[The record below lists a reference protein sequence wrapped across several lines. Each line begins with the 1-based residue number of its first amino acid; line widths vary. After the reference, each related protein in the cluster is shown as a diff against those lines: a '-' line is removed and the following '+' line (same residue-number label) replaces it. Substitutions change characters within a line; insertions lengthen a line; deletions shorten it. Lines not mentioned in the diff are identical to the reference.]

1 MKRLIP
7 FLLLTAAFLPAQTS
21 LPLSFR
27 VQVSGAVQTLTDNG
41 TIQFNADA
49 IGKPLDASVSV
60 TNRGTGTINITR
72 VEITGVTDF
81 TVTGAPAP
89 EINYLPNESFSV
101 NVRFQPTT
109 GQRAVGAIRFF
120 YTDTPPPVPAGG
132 RITSNSSGLNLNGVA
147 PDYTFTY
154 LPPPSANATPIQ
166 SGGTIAFPSTAVNET
181 ASAAVVIGNRGSG
194 PGTIGAITATGA
206 AFSLTSLPNP
216 PTTIDPNR
224 ELRFA
229 VRYAPTAIES
239 STGSVRIE
247 LVDRAV
253 TFSITGSSTGPVYS
267 YELLNGAS
275 ATALARGAT
284 VPVPD
289 IAVGDKSVVTVRVR
303 NTGNADGR
311 IAVIGV
317 QGAGFTVTDSPFLP
331 ATLTPGGSATVAVTF
346 TPTAPGRFTGR
357 LRIGDDSFD
366 VVSNGLG
373 SNLTFSYVA
382 GPVTTAV
389 TNGGSVIFPPVV
401 AGQTASVRFVITNTG
416 TSPTAVNS
424 VGVLATG
431 TTFTTSN
438 VPNLPVSLAPNASL
452 AFTVN
457 FAPLAIGSLTGTLRV
472 DSLSFSLSGLANQ
485 PPAISNYTFTG
496 ATGVQQPGQQL
507 GVGLS
512 LAQVYPLTLR
522 GTLTLAFNSD
532 VFAND
537 PAVQFAV
544 GGRTVNFSIPAGQRD
559 AVFATNQAQV
569 RLQTGT
575 VAGSIVLTPSF
586 QTDGGIILTPT
597 DPPALTL
604 SVAPAA
610 PRLLSVQVTGRTS
623 TGFQLLVTGFAT
635 SRQITQ
641 IDLTFTATSGEN
653 IGASKVTIAAES
665 SFSAW
670 YQGTASAAFGSQ
682 FTATIPITLS
692 GDVVNVTN
700 LSDTIRSVSA
710 VLTNRTGA
718 SNSVSVDL
726 Q

>member
-1 MKRLIP
+1 MKQLLP
-7 FLLLTAAFLPAQTS
+7 FLLLSAAFLPAQTS

-49 IGKPLDASVSV
+49 IGKPLDATVSV

-72 VEITGVTDF
+72 VEITGATDF
-81 TVTGAPAP
+81 AVTGAPAP
-89 EINYLPNESFSV
+89 ETNYLPNESFSV
-101 NVRFQPTT
+101 SVRFQPSS

-132 RITSNSSGLNLNGVA
+132 RISSNSAGLNLNGVA

-194 PGTIGAITATGA
+194 VGSIGAITATGA

-224 ELRFA
+224 EVRFA
-229 VRYAPTAIES
+229 VRYAPTIIES
-239 STGSVRIE
+239 STGSVQIE

-253 TFSITGSSTGPVYS
+253 TFNITGSSAGPVYS
-267 YELLNGAS
+267 YELVSGSS

-284 VPVPD
+284 VAVPD
-289 IAVGDKSVVTVRVR
+289 IAVGDKSVVTLRVK
-303 NTGNADGR
+303 NSGNADGR
-311 IAVIGV
+311 IVVIGV
-317 QGAGFTVTDSPFLP
+317 QGAGFTVTDAPFLP
-331 ATLTPGGSATVAVTF
+331 ATLTPGGSATVSVTF

-382 GPVTTAV
+382 GPVTTPIIS
-389 TNGGSVIFPPVV
+389 GGSVIFPPVV
-401 AGQTASVRFVITNTG
+401 AGQTAAVRFVISNTG

-438 VPNLPVSLAPNASL
+438 VPNLPVSLAPGASL
-452 AFTVN
+452 AFDVN
-457 FAPLAIGSLTGTLRV
+457 FAPLATGSLAGTLRV

-485 PPAISNYTFTG
+485 PPAISNYQFTG
-496 ATGVQQPGQQL
+496 ATGAQQPGQQL

-575 VAGSIVLTPSF
+575 VAGSIVLTPNF

-653 IGASKVTIAAES
+653 IASSKVTIAAES
-665 SFSAW
+665 SFNAW
-670 YQGTASAAFGSQ
+670 YQGTASAQFGSQ
-682 FTATIPITLS
+682 FTATVPITLS
-692 GDVVNVTN
+692 GDVVNVTT
-700 LSDTIRSVSA
+700 LVETIRSVSA
-710 VLTNRTGA
+710 VLSNRTGA

>member
-7 FLLLTAAFLPAQTS
+7 LLLLAAAFLPAQTS

-41 TIQFNADA
+41 TVQFSADA

-72 VEITGVTDF
+72 VEITGATDF

-89 EINYLPNESFSV
+89 EVNYLPNESFSV
-101 NVRFQPTT
+101 SVRFQPTS

-132 RITSNSSGLNLNGVA
+132 RITSNSAGLNLNGVA

-154 LPPPSANATPIQ
+154 LPPPSANATPLQ
-166 SGGTIAFPSTAVNET
+166 SGGTIAFPSTAVNDT

-194 PGTIGAITATGA
+194 TGTIGNITATGA

-224 ELRFA
+224 EVRFA
-229 VRYAPTAIES
+229 VRYAPTNIES
-239 STGSVRIE
+239 STGTVRIE
-247 LVDRAV
+247 LVDRTV
-253 TFSITGSSTGPVYS
+253 TFNITGSSSGPVYS
-267 YELLNGAS
+267 YELVNGSAS
-275 ATALARGAT
+275 TALARGAT
-284 VPVPD
+284 VAVPD
-289 IAVGDKSVVTVRVR
+289 IAVGDKSVVTLRIK

-317 QGAGFTVTDSPFLP
+317 QGAGFTVTDAPFLP
-331 ATLTPGGSATVAVTF
+331 ATLTPGGTATVAVTF

-382 GPVTTAV
+382 GPVTTAL
-389 TNGGSVIFPPVV
+389 TNAGSVIFPPVV
-401 AGQTASVRFVITNTG
+401 AGQTATVRFVISNTG

-431 TTFTTSN
+431 NTFTTTN
-438 VPNLPVSLAPNASL
+438 VPPLPVSLAPGASL
-452 AFTVN
+452 AFDVN
-457 FAPLAIGSLTGTLRV
+457 FAPLATGSLSGTLRV
-472 DSLSFSLSGLANQ
+472 DSLSFTLSGLANQ
-485 PPAISNYTFTG
+485 PPAISNYLFTG
-496 ATGVQQPGQQL
+496 ATGAQQPAQQL
-507 GVGLS
+507 SVGLS

-544 GGRTVNFSIPAGQRD
+544 GGRTVNFTVPPGQRD

-586 QTDGGIILTPT
+586 QTDGGIILTPI
-597 DPPALTL
+597 DPPALSLT
-604 SVAPAA
+604 VASAA
-610 PRLLSVQVTGRTS
+610 PRLLSLQVTGRTS
-623 TGFQLLVTGFAT
+623 TGFQLLVTGLAT

-653 IGASKVTIAAES
+653 IGSSRVTIAAES
-665 SFSAW
+665 SFNAW
-670 YQGTASAAFGSQ
+670 YQGTASAQFGSQ

-692 GDVVNVTN
+692 GDVVNVTT
-700 LSDTIRSVSA
+700 LVETIRSVSA
-710 VLTNRTGA
+710 ILTNRVGA

>member
-7 FLLLTAAFLPAQTS
+7 FLLLTAAVLPAQTS

-27 VQVSGAVQTLTDNG
+27 VQVSGAVQTVADNG
-41 TIQFNADA
+41 TIQFNAEA

-72 VEITGVTDF
+72 VEITGITDF

-89 EINYLPNESFSV
+89 EVNYLPNESFSV

-166 SGGTIAFPSTAVNET
+166 SGGTIAFPSTAVNEA

-194 PGTIGAITATGA
+194 PGTIGAITGTGA

-253 TFSITGSSTGPVYS
+253 TFNVTGSSTGPVYS
-267 YELLNGAS
+267 YELLNGTS

-289 IAVGDKSVVTVRVR
+289 IAVGDKSVVIVRVR

-317 QGAGFTVTDSPFLP
+317 QGVGFAVTDTPFLP
-331 ATLTPGGSATVAVTF
+331 ATLTPGGATTVAVTF

-382 GPVTTAV
+382 GPVTTTV

-401 AGQTASVRFVITNTG
+401 AGQTTAVRFLITNTG

-424 VGVLATG
+424 LGVLATG

-438 VPNLPVSLAPNASL
+438 VPNLPVSLEPNASL
-452 AFTVN
+452 AFNVN
-457 FAPLAIGSLTGTLRV
+457 FAPLATGSLTGTLRV
-472 DSLSFSLSGLANQ
+472 DSLSFTLSGLANQ

-544 GGRTVNFSIPAGQRD
+544 GGRTVNFTIPAGQRD
-559 AVFATNQAQV
+559 AVFATNQSQV

-575 VAGSIVLTPSF
+575 VTGSIVLTPSF

-597 DPPALTL
+597 DPPSLSLT
-604 SVAPAA
+604 VAPAA
-610 PRLLSVQVTGRTS
+610 PRLLSLQVTGRTA

-653 IGASKVTIAAES
+653 IGSSKVTIAAES
-665 SFSAW
+665 SFNAW

-692 GDVVNVTN
+692 GDVVNVAT
-700 LSDTIRSVSA
+700 LTETVRSVSA

-718 SNSVSVDL
+718 SNSVSLDL

>member
-1 MKRLIP
+1 MKQLIP
-7 FLLLTAAFLPAQTS
+7 LLLLSAAFLPAQTS

-27 VQVSGAVQTLTDNG
+27 VQVSGAVQTLADNG

-49 IGKPLDASVSV
+49 IGKPLDATVSV

-72 VEITGVTDF
+72 VEITGATDF

-101 NVRFQPTT
+101 SVRFQPTT

-224 ELRFA
+224 EVRFA
-229 VRYAPTAIES
+229 VRYAPTSIES
-239 STGSVRIE
+239 STGTVRIE

-253 TFSITGSSTGPVYS
+253 TFNITGSSSGPVYT
-267 YELLNGAS
+267 YELVNGAS

-289 IAVGDKSVVTVRVR
+289 IAVGDKSVVTLRVK
-303 NTGNADGR
+303 NSGNADGR

-317 QGAGFTVTDSPFLP
+317 QGAGFTLTDAPFLP

-382 GPVTTAV
+382 GPVTTPV

-401 AGQTASVRFVITNTG
+401 AGQTAAVRFVISNTG

-424 VGVLATG
+424 VGVLAAG

-438 VPNLPVSLAPNASL
+438 VPNLPVSLAPGASL
-452 AFTVN
+452 AFDVN
-457 FAPLAIGSLTGTLRV
+457 FAPVATGSLSGTLRI
-472 DSLSFSLSGLANQ
+472 DSLSFTLSGLANQ
-485 PPAISNYTFTG
+485 PPAISNYAFTG
-496 ATGVQQPGQQL
+496 ATGAQQPGQQL

-544 GGRTVNFSIPAGQRD
+544 GGRTVNFTIPAGQRD

-597 DPPALTL
+597 DPPALSLT
-604 SVAPAA
+604 VAPAA

-653 IGASKVTIAAES
+653 IGASKVTLAAES
-665 SFSAW
+665 SFNAW
-670 YQGTASAAFGSQ
+670 YQGTASAQFGSQ

-692 GDVVNVTN
+692 GDVVNVTT
-700 LSDTIRSVSA
+700 LVETVRSVSA
-710 VLTNRTGA
+710 VLSNRTGA
-718 SNSVSVDL
+718 SNAVSVDL

>member
-72 VEITGVTDF
+72 VEITGITDF

-154 LPPPSANATPIQ
+154 LPPPSANATPLQ

-253 TFSITGSSTGPVYS
+253 TFNITGSSTGPVYS

-431 TTFTTSN
+431 NTFTTSN

-597 DPPALTL
+597 DPPALSLT
-604 SVAPAA
+604 VAPAA
-610 PRLLSVQVTGRTS
+610 PRLLSLQVTGRTS

-653 IGASKVTIAAES
+653 IGSSKVTIAAES